1 MGNFNLLTKKEQTV
15 LETIKNYFSD
25 QGKMPSIRQIL
36 DEVNKIGLN
45 IKSVG
50 SIFTYLK
57 ALEHKGFI
65 RREANRGIKLVDQ
78 NERNFIDVPVLGT
91 ANAGSPTFF
100 AEENVQGT
108 LKISKR
114 LIRDDSIFAIKVS
127 GTSMNKSKINGKQVE
142 NGDYVLVDP
151 EYKSYN
157 DNDKVLVVIDGLATI
172 KTFKKIDQQT
182 IGLFPESTDK
192 THQPIYLT
200 PADNFIM
207 NGKIVDV
214 FKSFTPQSI

>member
-1 MGNFNLLTKKEQTV
+1 MGKLNLLTKKEQTV
-15 LETIKNYFSD
+15 LETIKSFFSD
-25 QGKMPSIRQIL
+25 QGEMPSVRQIL
-36 DEVNKIGLN
+36 DEVNKSGLN

-57 ALEHKGFI
+57 SLQAKGFI
-65 RREANRGIKLVDQ
+65 SRNTQGVLKLIDQ
-78 NERNFIDVPVLGT
+78 NERSFIDVPVLGT

-108 LKISKR
+108 LKVSKR

-127 GTSMNKSKINGKQVE
+127 GTSMNKSKINGKQVG

-172 KTFKKIDQQT
+172 KTFKKIDTET

-192 THQPIYLT
+192 AHQPIYLT
-200 PADNFIM
+200 PDDNFIM

-214 FKSFTPQSI
+214 FKSFIPQSI